1 MTSSP
6 IRALGSLL
14 VGGATILAI
23 TGASVVLFLNPIWVG
38 LEQDRS
44 GAAALTGYTPAQLHA
59 VTGGVLSDLVFGPPR
74 FDQAVDGTPVFD
86 DRERAHMVDV
96 RGVFS
101 GFGILVAGAVVVAG
115 VVAVAAGAASRRE
128 SWFSAAAGR
137 GALALAGTV
146 VLGGVVSLVA
156 FDQAFEV
163 FHQLFFPGGSYDF
176 DPATKRLVQLFPIQF
191 WTETSLAVGIVIL
204 VLCGIVARWGWRA
217 RSTA

>member
-1 MTSSP
+1 MTASP
-6 IRALGSLL
+6 IRVLGSLL

-38 LEQDRS
+38 FEQDRS
-44 GAAALTGYTPAQLHA
+44 GAAALTGYTPAQLHG

-96 RGVFS
+96 RGVFT
-101 GFGILVAGAVVVAG
+101 GFGVLVAGAVVVI
-115 VVAVAAGAASRRE
+115 VAAGLASRSG
-128 SWFSAAAGR
+128 SWFRAAAGR
-137 GALALAGTV
+137 GALVLAGAV
-146 VLGGVVSLVA
+146 VIGGVVALVA

-176 DPATKRLVQLFPIQF
+176 DPATERLVQLFPIQF
-191 WTETSLAVGIVIL
+191 WVETSLAVGIVIL
-204 VLCGIVARWGWRA
+204 VLCGIVGRWGWRLRPA
-217 RSTA
+217 A